1 MADYLETPGRTTLKA
16 YVEANQSSL
25 NTYIRQFDNALQIFR
40 DDISDRD
47 ELKISLFD
55 LDKKANKQDRR
66 IIDIMINLFRTKKS
80 KNMTSRSKS

>member
-25 NTYIRQFDNALQIFR
+25 NTYICQFDNALQIFR

>member
-25 NTYIRQFDNALQIFR
+25 NIYIRQFDNALQIFR